1 MEKHN
6 TMPEVRNFLKV
17 VKTGIPVAKTDRFK
31 TADCFKTG
39 LAYRDND
46 IDNWMT
52 KQVPAVEGGTV
63 TCYEMTED
71 SHTFMEMAH
80 KLLSLKTP
88 RSEETIAK
96 SLFEQG
102 KTFSPKQVEDL
113 HKRFVAGETEIGFQ
127 TNNYSNLFFVHDE
140 KGRVFVLN
148 VYLSSDGWDV
158 GLLKLDDSNR
168 WEREERL
175 FSREPK
181 KKDTQ

>member
-1 MEKHN
+1 MESSK
-6 TMPEVRNFLKV
+6 PQEYLRLVA
-17 VKTGIPVAKTDRFK
+17 TGIPVPSTEEYSTDQ
-31 TADCFKTG
+31 CFDEG
-39 LAYRDND
+39 FAGRDPD
-46 IDNWMT
+46 IDILMT
-52 KQVPAVEGGTV
+52 NQIPATEGGTV
-63 TCYEMTED
+63 ICHQLTQ
-71 SHTFMEMAH
+71 SGHTFMEMAH

-88 RSEETIAK
+88 KSEEAITK